1 MQQRQTCFLVVLLLI
16 FLNRMAAQDKIIDQ
30 QLVFPAQK
38 NVFVKKD
45 SLKLA
50 ILSPDFYIRH
60 LGFICTQEFRF
71 EKSTKIPLKVRL
83 GSLDY
88 TNYLEQ
94 KPHALRPD

>member
-1 MQQRQTCFLVVLLLI
+1 
-16 FLNRMAAQDKIIDQ
+16 MAAQDKIIDQ